1 MIEWELPL
9 RLAHKASYLM
19 AMQERSGVCFDVEA
33 GQALAQRIREE
44 MQAIR
49 QEVEPQLPTRQ
60 LNKTEAKEYCFPAKP
75 WKADGSWSHHMQR
88 FFQILYRLVYSPVR
102 LVVLGCLCIAAL

>member
-19 AMQERSGVCFDVEA
+19 AMQELSGVCFDVEA

-49 QEVEPQLPTRQ
+49 QEVEPRLPTRQ
-60 LNKTEAKEYCFPAKP
+60 LNKTEAREYCFRCVFK
-75 WKADGSWSHHMQR
+75 SFYEIVYCSHNK
-88 FFQILYRLVYSPVR
+88 LYPFCFYFEFLV
-102 LVVLGCLCIAAL
+102 